1 MLLTVFLPLLTIVS
15 IDFFSEMTGYY
26 IETLGRLIFP
36 LTSHPQRH
44 DVLSVVLYHYSNSLF
59 ILKDDAYAISH
70 SPAQTIIRQVRP
82 YLCLTKK

>member
-15 IDFFSEMTGYY
+15 IDLFSEMTGYY
-26 IETLGRLIFP
+26 IEALGRLIFP
-36 LTSHPQRH
+36 LTSRPRRH
-44 DVLSVVLYHYSNSLF
+44 DVLSVFLYHYSNSLF

-70 SPAQTIIRQVRP
+70 SSAQTVIRQVKP